1 MRTRPVTTARYAA
14 VTSTLALLVAL
25 GGTSYAV
32 TQVGTAQIRD
42 KAVTAPKIARNAVD
56 SSRVKNGSLTG
67 ADVENDALTG
77 ADIDESTLKPGTAR
91 SLHGL
96 DVQQMYS
103 DLAPGASAVILDLDQ
118 LEVTASCSDTGK
130 LSLLATTTSPGS
142 SIYTSLIGDGDPAA
156 ASPDQ
161 ADLEDGEFGPAAAFD
176 LLAGHAG
183 NVAQITF
190 DYFGGNHLA
199 VSGHLVTDL
208 VPGGTPCRAN
218 GFALV
223 GD

>member
-32 TQVGTAQIRD
+32 TQVGTAQIRN
-42 KAVTAPKIARNAVD
+42 KAVTAPKIARDAVA
-56 SSRVKNGSLTG
+56 SSRVEDGSLTG
-67 ADVENDALTG
+67 ADVGNDTLTG
-77 ADIDESTLKPGTAR
+77 ADVDESTLKPGIAR

-103 DLAPGASAVILDLDQ
+103 HLAPGTSTVLLDLGQ
-118 LEVTASCSDTGK
+118 LEVTATCTDTGK
-130 LSLLATTTSPGS
+130 LSLLATTTSAGS
-142 SIYTSLIGDGDPAA
+142 SIYTSLIGDGDPVA

-161 ADLEDGEFGPAAAFD
+161 SDLEDGEFGPASAFD

-190 DYFGGNHLA
+190 DYFGGNDLA
-199 VSGHLVTDL
+199 VSGHLSTDL
-208 VPGGTPCRAN
+208 VPGDTPCRAN
-218 GFALV
+218 GFAFV